1 MKTKR
6 ISTTIPGDLKE
17 DLQLRARQAGISV
30 SRLVYLILIR
40 KKEHLLIVPDDI
52 RHKIIELNHLFSQIK
67 KAGTIPDE
75 ALTIMKERV
84 DFVNR
89 MVKEDK
95 NGIKKN
101 HADNI
106 A

>member
-6 ISTTIPGDLKE
+6 ISTTIPGDLKDE
-17 DLQLRARQAGISV
+17 LQLRARQAGISV

-40 KKEHLLIVPDDI
+40 KKKPLLIVPNDI
-52 RHKIIELNHLFSQIK
+52 KREIVRLNRLFLQIK

-84 DFVNR
+84 DFINR